1 VLFIGEN
8 PSVSLSAS
16 NVLGCLENCD
26 HLSRNNC
33 LENCIYFADDHCVYN
48 YDGAL
53 DLDRG
58 I

>member
-1 VLFIGEN
+1 
-8 PSVSLSAS
+8 VSLSAS

-53 DLDRG
+53 DLARG